1 MKTRSFEPKT
11 LALYIILILGAFSAS
26 IPFLWMVSTSFK
38 SSDMLFVF
46 PPQFIPDVV
55 TTGNYTEVFN
65 SFPMLKFLGNSVFVA
80 VVTTTGQ
87 ILLCSMAGYAFA
99 KIDFK
104 FKEALFIIYLATLMV
119 PKQVT
124 MTPLFILMT
133 KLNLA
138 NTYRALIL
146 PELFSAFGTF
156 FLCVSSLE
164 ISQTVLRNLLIWM
177 GGQQHSKYFLGLCC
191 H

>member
-156 FLCVSSLE
+156 FYAS
-164 ISQTVLRNLLIWM
+164 VL
-177 GGQQHSKYFLGLCC
+177 
-191 H
+191 